1 MVNEKALNTLLL
13 KNFPGLKNKF
23 DECTSWQDGIE
34 TGCFLIFED
43 LLLPLAKKSIQDND
57 SKFAKRLS
65 EFIEYLICSDDEY
78 AVNVATVGILEGL
91 KSMGNDELVSKT
103 LGSRSLEVFRN
114 LNY

>member
-1 MVNEKALNTLLL
+1 MSLLNLAESNL
-13 KNFPGLKNKF
+13 
-23 DECTSWQDGIE
+23 GISQPHIRE
-34 TGCFLIFED
+34 VV
-43 LLLPLAKKSIQDND
+43 Q
-57 SKFAKRLS
+57 
-65 EFIEYLICSDDEY
+65 YLICSDDEY